1 MKKLLLSLT
10 LLCAS
15 LAYGQRD
22 PKMDAFIDDLMS
34 KMTLDEKLGQLNLAS
49 GGGPGVVGAAV
60 GQDEAIRK
68 GYLSATGGIYP
79 AATQKAQEIAVKET
93 RLRLS
98 ASTGSTRR
106 WSISPATPVGAESP
120 KVPAKIRGG
129 GRK

>member
-49 GGGPGVVGAAV
+49 GGVPGGFRHFSPAKGPGGAIFF
-60 GQDEAIRK
+60 D
-68 GYLSATGGIYP
+68 GG
-79 AATQKAQEIAVKET
+79 
-93 RLRLS
+93 LRICYNGK
-98 ASTGSTRR
+98 TIVTRR
-106 WSISPATPVGAESP
+106 RFRRPVRRDPLCDIFGASPPCSWP
-120 KVPAKIRGG
+120 
-129 GRK
+129 